1 MTGPVALIDDD
12 DDLRTA
18 LTQMLTLA
26 GHVVHP
32 FVDGPSALKRL
43 DRDFPGVVVSDVR
56 MPGMSGTELFAR
68 LRAIDPELP
77 VILMTGHGDV
87 AMAVDAI
94 RAGAWDFLTKP
105 FAGEALHAAL
115 QRAGTA
121 RTLVLENRRL
131 RAEASDSE
139 GAFLG
144 DAPAIRRLR
153 DMIPT
158 LGETALDLIVEGDTG
173 TGKELY
179 ARLVHRA
186 GRRARHRFQ
195 LLDCAT
201 LPAAMIERD
210 LFARGGLI
218 SRADRGTLFLDNLD
232 LAPPELHHRLTQ
244 FAEQRLVALDHR
256 DPDPVDVRIIAATA
270 EGGRAAL
277 PPALYHRLAGVALRM
292 PPLAER
298 REDIPLLFTR
308 FALRAAER
316 HRRDAPALPEA
327 AHAAARR
334 DWPGNVRE
342 LELSAERFVL
352 GLDLPT
358 AAPGPAGLGA
368 GSLPQRLE
376 AFEREA
382 ILDAIAA
389 ANGEIN
395 AAIAA
400 LGLPRKTFYYRVK
413 RLDIDLRSARGV
425 AVRGA

>member
-1 MTGPVALIDDD
+1 MSIAVALVDDD
-12 DDLRTA
+12 ADLRAA
-18 LTQMLTLA
+18 LAQMLTLA
-26 GHVVHP
+26 GHRVQP
-32 FVDGPSALKRL
+32 FVDGPSALKAL

-56 MPGMSGTELFAR
+56 MPGMSGVELFAR
-68 LRAIDPELP
+68 LREIDPELP

-87 AMAVDAI
+87 PMAVDAI

-105 FAGEALHAAL
+105 FPGDSLNAAL

-121 RTLVLENRRL
+121 RMLALENRRL
-131 RAEASDSE
+131 RAGAAGDDGALLGEA
-139 GAFLG
+139 L
-144 DAPAIRRLR
+144 AIRRLR
-153 DMIPT
+153 EMIPT
-158 LGETALDLIVEGDTG
+158 LAETALDMIVEGQTG
-173 TGKELY
+173 TGKEHY
-179 ARLVHRA
+179 ARLIHRA
-186 GRRARHRFQ
+186 GRRGRHRFQ

-218 SRADRGTLFLDNLD
+218 ARADRGTLFLDNLH
-232 LAPPELHHRLTQ
+232 LAPLELHHRLAQ
-244 FAEQRLVALDHR
+244 FAEQRVVALDQR
-256 DPDPVDVRIIAATA
+256 DPDPVDVRVIATIG

-316 HRRDAPALPEA
+316 HRRDVTALPEA
-327 AHAAARR
+327 AHAAAHR

-342 LELSAERFVL
+342 LELAAERLVL

-358 AAPGPAGLGA
+358 SDATPSPPITH
-368 GSLPQRLE
+368 SLPHRLE

-382 ILDAIAA
+382 ILTAIADA
-389 ANGEIN
+389 KGEIN
-395 AAIAA
+395 AVVAA

-413 RLDIDLRSARGV
+413 RLGIDLREARGV
-425 AVRGA
+425 RGR